1 MYTLGIDLST
11 QSLTLSI
18 INYKTYKNDINIS
31 VAFNSLEEIKNSPMN
46 KDTLLID
53 SKINGKAEQDI
64 NIFLLAL
71 DKAFLKLKGECDVK
85 DIKAIQISAQQHGH
99 VYLSEK
105 YRENIEKLKNKSLIN
120 QNLSEILKDSY
131 SYNAAPIW
139 RTSCTQKEANELR
152 EAVGG
157 KEKMIQ
163 ITASN
168 SPLRFTGAVIKY
180 NFDNN
185 EALSQNTYKIFLL
198 NTFIASILTAKDNI
212 PVDFGNASGMS
223 LMDYSKREWNDTLL
237 NANILVFKNNTT
249 D

>member
-18 INYKTYKNDINIS
+18 INYKTYKNDLNIS

-46 KDTLLID
+46 KNTLLID

-64 NIFLLAL
+64 NIFLAAL
-71 DKAFLKLKGECDVK
+71 DKAFLKLKSECD
-85 DIKAIQISAQQHGH
+85 I
-99 VYLSEK
+99 YLSNNYK
-105 YRENIEKLKNKSLIN
+105 SNIEKLKNKSSVN
-120 QNLSEILKDSY
+120 QNLIEILEGSY

-152 EAVGG
+152 EAAGG
-157 KEKMIQ
+157 KEKIIQ

-185 EALSQNTYKIFLL
+185 ENLSKNTYKIFLL
-198 NTFIASILTAKDNI
+198 NTFIASILTAKKEN
-212 PVDFGNASGMS
+212 GMIH
-223 LMDYSKREWNDTLL
+223 Y
-237 NANILVFKNNTT
+237 
-249 D
+249 